1 MENNGERLDSYYIDQ
16 LDRIFEQTVEQVE
29 SEPNEM
35 IELRQICLR

>member
-1 MENNGERLDSYYIDQ
+1 MENNGERLDSYYIEQ

-29 SEPNEM
+29 LEPNEM